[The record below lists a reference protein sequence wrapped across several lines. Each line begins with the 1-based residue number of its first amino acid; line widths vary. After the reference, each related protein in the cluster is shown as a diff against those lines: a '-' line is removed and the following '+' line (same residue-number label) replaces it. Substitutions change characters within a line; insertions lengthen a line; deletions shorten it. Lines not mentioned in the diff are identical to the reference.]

1 MGRGSMDILEKE
13 EQGAVMPSAMSE
25 NEEVLSAGE
34 KSQENISKKRKRQR
48 RNKESYILTVRSRGE
63 KILFAIVFVIFV
75 VYAASLIY
83 PFIWMFLGSLKT
95 STEYTLDGSQGRPF
109 AFPDAFYFGNYAY
122 AFTAM
127 EYEGT
132 NLFGMFFNS
141 IWQSAINLFGGLFA
155 SAALA
160 YVLSRFK
167 FVGRTAIYT
176 VIIFTMTIPIV
187 GNTGGYYKLVSDIG
201 IYNTPFFSL
210 LTSFNGI
217 GLGFLILYAFFSNIS
232 KSYAE
237 AVYIDGGGEW
247 TVYFKIMIP
256 QAMPALLTLTIVN
269 LIGVWN
275 DYQTPLLYLPSFP
288 TIASGMY
295 VIKTSLLRTGKDPI
309 YYAGIILSIIPV
321 LIVFCCFSNTI
332 MKNMAIGGL
341 KG

>member
-1 MGRGSMDILEKE
+1 MDIFEKE
-13 EQGAVMPSAMSE
+13 EQGAVPSVTSE

-34 KSQENISKKRKRQR
+34 KSQVNISKKRKRHR

-109 AFPDAFYFGNYAY
+109 AFPDAFYFGNYSY

-141 IWQSAINLFGGLFA
+141 IWQSAISLFGGLFA

-176 VIIFTMTIPIV
+176 VIIFTMSGKIFTLHLVRLQMDSTHGCGAWRQPI
-187 GNTGGYYKLVSDIG
+187 SAM
-201 IYNTPFFSL
+201 
-210 LTSFNGI
+210 
-217 GLGFLILYAFFSNIS
+217 GL
-232 KSYAE
+232 
-237 AVYIDGGGEW
+237 
-247 TVYFKIMIP
+247 
-256 QAMPALLTLTIVN
+256 PAKER
-269 LIGVWN
+269 G
-275 DYQTPLLYLPSFP
+275 
-288 TIASGMY
+288 
-295 VIKTSLLRTGKDPI
+295 
-309 YYAGIILSIIPV
+309 
-321 LIVFCCFSNTI
+321 
-332 MKNMAIGGL
+332 
-341 KG
+341 